1 MELNRQRVVFS
12 RQEAETLPPNRPYV
26 AYICYYD
33 WTEGQH
39 ATLMHSHEDLAEVL
53 LILKGSGHYAVD
65 LCRYEVS
72 AGDVV
77 LCNGGALHDEFPQ
90 ADQPYQTLC
99 VAIGNLQLPD
109 LPPHQ
114 FLSRGLS
121 PLFHQPEQFSDLKQ
135 LFCQMDRYAAEREEG
150 FQTLCQYLMLAS
162 LELVRR
168 MTAGRKEAY
177 VTQADSTFGRVARY
191 IDQHYAED
199 CSIEQLGHLFYLSP
213 YHLSHMF
220 RQKTGYSL
228 KQYVLRRRIGEAQM
242 RLVNSLDSV
251 QTIAEAVGFEDASYF
266 SRIFSKYIGLTPTEY
281 RRFRTGR

>member
-33 WTEGQH
+33 WTEGEH

-135 LFCQMDRYAAEREEG
+135 LFARWTATLPNGRRG
-150 FQTLCQYLMLAS
+150 FRPCAS
-162 LELVRR
+162 
-168 MTAGRKEAY
+168 T
-177 VTQADSTFGRVARY
+177 
-191 IDQHYAED
+191 
-199 CSIEQLGHLFYLSP
+199 
-213 YHLSHMF
+213 
-220 RQKTGYSL
+220 
-228 KQYVLRRRIGEAQM
+228 
-242 RLVNSLDSV
+242 
-251 QTIAEAVGFEDASYF
+251 
-266 SRIFSKYIGLTPTEY
+266 
-281 RRFRTGR
+281 